1 LTAEL
6 SCSPEESVLNQHIA
20 DADAPEYALV
30 VENAD
35 RPSVIEQMIED
46 IFTRQPVEV
55 DTTALSGDEQ
65 SRLVLLINDRIAA
78 SSPLQEIESS
88 LLLVN
93 SDRYITGAAQLEEIE
108 YPDVITALTET
119 PFHLHGYPESNN
131 EKLIL
136 VLISRYIE
144 RLSYEYGGVHRASFQ
159 RLSRLLD
166 ENGTENVYRRLGD
179 ADVDTHVYGVPDQI
193 PPRGY
198 GVKIHGGYTCDYR
211 NSWFVVHQSET
222 AAAAL
227 MAIEIAP
234 NKWKAEWTFNPN
246 KVTAINDIIRTK
258 L

>member
-1 LTAEL
+1 MTTEL
-6 SCSPEESVLNQHIA
+6 SCPPEESVLNQHIA
-20 DADAPEYALV
+20 GTDDTEYALV
-30 VENAD
+30 IENAD
-35 RPSVIEQMIED
+35 RPSLIGQMIED
-46 IFTRQPVEV
+46 MFTRQPVEV
-55 DTTALSGDEQ
+55 DTKALSGDEQ
-65 SRLVLLINDRIAA
+65 SRLILLNNGRIAA

-93 SDRYITGAAQLEEIE
+93 SDRYITGAASLENIE
-108 YPDVITALTET
+108 YPDVITALTEAQ
-119 PFHLHGYPESNN
+119 FRLQGYPESNK

-144 RLSYEYGGVHRASFQ
+144 RLSYEHGGVHRASFQ

-166 ENGTENVYRRLGD
+166 ESGTESVYRRLGD
-179 ADVDTHVYGVPDQI
+179 ADVDTHVYGVPDQV

-198 GVKIHGGYTCDYR
+198 NVKIHGGYMCDYR

-227 MAIEIAP
+227 MAIETAP
-234 NKWKAEWTFNPN
+234 NEWKAEWTFNPN
-246 KVTAINDIIRTK
+246 KVATINEVIRTN